1 MSKKSSDDQKSPSS
15 TRLSF
20 SRLMGIIL
28 RFSQNS
34 RRLLTLSVI
43 TLIIEQVTNLLVPL
57 VTGYAI
63 TYVTLRVSQILG
75 DTAALP
81 RTPLQLLGFN
91 SGINPDL
98 EALVL
103 SGLGIII
110 LTMINSL
117 CDSLAEIY
125 LAQGGPR
132 GWLQYACLPVW
143 ASAETLSDIP

>member
-1 MSKKSSDDQKSPSS
+1 MSKKSSDDKNSSSS
-15 TRLSF
+15 TRVGLG
-20 SRLMGIIL
+20 RLTGIIL

-43 TLIIEQVTNLLVPL
+43 TLIVEQVTSLLIPL

-75 DTAALP
+75 KTAALP
-81 RTPLQLLGFN
+81 QTPLQLLGFH
-91 SGINPDL
+91 SGINPDV
-98 EALVL
+98 EALLL
-103 SGLGIII
+103 SGLGIIV

-125 LAQGGPR
+125 LAQGGR
-132 GWLQYACLPVW
+132 GVGYNMRVYLYGHL
-143 ASAETLSDIP
+143 